1 LPNAV
6 QLSREKYGDQTHR
19 TFSNS
24 ARAIQED
31 RAEDIVYVSPGGDV
45 LGGRVA
51 VDAGRPRV
59 PLAVHLVGEAQVEG
73 LPPCGGVPRPPCDVC
88 VVLPGDDLPKRV
100 VGLVALPSG
109 YRGVQVTIGIAPCD
123 TTSSIIH
130 TPLSP
135 SKLK

>member
-1 LPNAV
+1 M
-6 QLSREKYGDQTHR
+6 RR
-19 TFSNS
+19 
-24 ARAIQED
+24 
-31 RAEDIVYVSPGGDV
+31 
-45 LGGRVA
+45 
-51 VDAGRPRV
+51 RPTPTVR
-59 PLAVHLVGEAQVEG
+59 
-73 LPPCGGVPRPPCDVC
+73 CMRR
-88 VVLPGDDLPKRV
+88 VLPGDDLPKRV